1 MKDISCI
8 IGITLLIGSL
18 SMTLQKR
25 NTDIFNKF
33 YDLLDEK
40 QKGIYEG
47 IVKERFTIYFTGM
60 ILGLGLGIFYYVRS
74 KDKYRLCKFLAIIYL
89 VKLGFYKIYPKQPL
103 MLYSLTDN
111 DQVKLWA
118 DIYTEMKKRWKI
130 SIALGFFAYIFIGI
144 GCKKK

>member
-40 QKGIYEG
+40 QKSIYEG

-60 ILGLGLGIFYYVRS
+60 ILGLGLGIFYYIRS
-74 KDKYRLCKFLAIIYL
+74 QDKYRLCKFLAIIYL

-103 MLYSLTDN
+103 MLYSLTN
-111 DQVKLWA
+111 QEQVEAWA
-118 DIYTEMKKRWKI
+118 DIYTEMKSKWIK
-130 SIALGFFAYIFIGI
+130 SIVIGFIGYLLI
-144 GCKKK
+144 SLNY